1 MISEKQIRP
10 YFNLL
15 KVPLRVQTAFPVTA
29 KKLTDNIRDNL
40 WL

>member
-15 KVPLRVQTAFPVTA
+15 KVPLRVQAFLVTA
-29 KKLTDNIRDNL
+29 KKLTDSIKDNL
-40 WL
+40 W